1 MNETTTAENA
11 ADQIG
16 ASVEPATTE
25 PAGTDTDTSPVEGDG
40 GATEPSQEAVAE
52 SVTESVA
59 ESGSP
64 PTEATVNQG
73 VPSGEPAGAA
83 AAEHQVEPESV
94 VAEPRPARCEVET
107 QAAVETAVAQDPL
120 EQPEPEDV
128 HEVALEPEIPAT
140 KAVLVIQTDG
150 QVRGT
155 LAGGCRTLPWLA
167 VHTASSVELG
177 EDLIKE
183 ETPDAIILSLDEGAE
198 AVDLL
203 TRIRLGEC
211 RVDAG
216 VPVMALIQQAT
227 AEIVAQLKPLGVTR
241 LLLHPFTLGDVLET
255 VEGMWTA
262 DGAPVVMPTDA
273 EALKEAAE
281 AKADSRAKA
290 EAEAESAAADASEGD
305 ASAEPEVGSDTPVEG
320 TSAEA
325 AAESEPVPA

>member
-1 MNETTTAENA
+1 M
-11 ADQIG
+11 
-16 ASVEPATTE
+16 
-25 PAGTDTDTSPVEGDG
+25 
-40 GATEPSQEAVAE
+40 
-52 SVTESVA
+52 
-59 ESGSP
+59 
-64 PTEATVNQG
+64 
-73 VPSGEPAGAA
+73 
-83 AAEHQVEPESV
+83 
-94 VAEPRPARCEVET
+94 VAEPKPARCEVET

-120 EQPEPEDV
+120 EQPEPEEV

-183 ETPDAIILSLDEGAE
+183 ETLDAIILSLDEGAE

-203 TRIRLGEC
+203 TRIRMGEC

-290 EAEAESAAADASEGD
+290 EAESAAADASGGD
-305 ASAEPEVGSDTPVEG
+305 APAEPEVGSDTPVEG
-320 TSAEA
+320 STAEA
-325 AAESEPVPA
+325 AAESEPAPVPA